1 MKSNILFICGS
12 LNQTTMMHQIARHL
26 DGYSCY
32 FTPYYADGLLGQFSQ
47 TGLLDFTILGGKHR
61 KNTENYLTQQNLPI
75 DFGGKSHQYDLV
87 VTCTDIL
94 VQENIHDSRLVLVQE
109 GITIPEGLFYHLVR
123 YLKFPRFL
131 ANTAATG
138 LSNAFDTFCVAS
150 HGYKELFIQKGV
162 NPKKITVTGIP
173 NFDHAASYL
182 ENDFP
187 HDNYLLATTS
197 SGRETMFRVDR
208 IGFLH
213 YVKRIASGHKI
224 IFKLHPNENIVRA
237 KREIKEILP
246 EALIYT
252 EGNVHHMIAKCN
264 ALITEFS
271 SVVFTGLALG
281 KKIYANFD
289 LEKLHHLTPLQN
301 GGTSAQNIASICEQL
316 LGQPIRQTQYPGWSF
331 NRLLKSPVHLSGY
344 NDSMP

>member
-1 MKSNILFICGS
+1 MKQNILFICGS
-12 LNQTTMMHQIARHL
+12 LNQTTMMHNIARQL
-26 DGYSCY
+26 YGCSCY
-32 FTPYYADGLLGQFSQ
+32 FTPYYSNGLLGQLSQ
-47 TGLLDFTILGGKHR
+47 KGLLDFTILGGKHR
-61 KNTENYLTQQNLPI
+61 KNTENYLSRENLPI
-75 DFGGKSHQYDLV
+75 DFGGQSRKYDLV

-94 VQENIHDSRLVLVQE
+94 VQKNLHGSPLVLVQE
-109 GITIPEGLFYHLVR
+109 GITIPEGLLYYLVR
-123 YLKFPRFL
+123 YLRFPRFL

-138 LSNAFDTFCVAS
+138 LSNAYDMFCVAS

-162 NPKKITVTGIP
+162 NPRKIAVTGIP

-187 HDNYLLATTS
+187 HDNYILATTS
-197 SGRETMFRVDR
+197 CGRETLMRVDR

-213 YVKRIASGHKI
+213 YVRRIASGDKI
-224 IFKLHPNENIVRA
+224 IFKLHPNENMDRA

-252 EGNVHHMIAKCN
+252 NGNVHHMIAKCN

-271 SVVFTGLALG
+271 SVVFTALALG

-289 LEKLHHLTPLQN
+289 LEKIRPLTPLQN

-316 LGQPIRQTQYPGWSF
+316 IGQPIRQTQSLGWSF
-331 NRLLKSPVHLSGY
+331 NRVLKLPVRVSGY
-344 NDSMP
+344 NDSIP